1 MDRHFY
7 DEDHDAFRA
16 TVHEWVQREVVPH
29 QDTWEDLGHIDPA
42 LWLSAGKQGLL
53 GLGFPEAYGGGVT
66 DFRYR
71 CVVME
76 ELAQVGAASVD
87 SATRLVDDLVGPY
100 LVELATEEQKSRWLP
115 GLSAG
120 TTTGA
125 LAITEPG
132 AGSDLRRI
140 STSAVRD
147 GDGWRLNG
155 AKTFITNGGL
165 ADVLVVVARTS
176 PDGGFNGFSLFVVES
191 GSAGFSTGKGLDK
204 LGQRAEN
211 VSELFFDD
219 LGLTAENLLGDVGG
233 GLRYL
238 KERLPRERLSI
249 GYYGLAASEAALAWT
264 LEHVR
269 SREIYDGRL
278 SDLQHVR
285 LQLADMATE
294 VDVTRSFVNDAV
306 LALNAGRLT
315 ATDAAKVKWWATDL
329 QTRVTDRCLQL
340 FGGYGYIREYPI
352 ARAFVDARIQTIYG
366 GANEVMRDLIG
377 RQLAKGVPSGVSR

>member
-1 MDRHFY
+1 VRRHFH
-7 DEDHDAFRA
+7 DEDHEAFRSS
-16 TVHEWVQREVVPH
+16 VRQFVQRHVVPH
-29 QDTWEDLGHIDPA
+29 QESWEQAGHIDPE
-42 LWLSAGKQGLL
+42 LWLAAGNQGIL
-53 GLGFPEAYGGGVT
+53 GLGFPEEHGGGGVD

-76 ELAQVGAASVD
+76 ELAAVGAASVD

-100 LVELATEEQKSRWLP
+100 LVELATPEQQARWLP
-115 GLSAG
+115 GLVQG

-140 STSAVRD
+140 STTAVRD
-147 GDGWRLNG
+147 GDGWLLNG
-155 AKTFITNGGL
+155 SKTFITNGGY
-165 ADVLVVVARTS
+165 ADVLVVVARTGTD
-176 PDGGFNGFSLFVVES
+176 DGFGDFSLFVVE
-191 GSAGFSTGKGLDK
+191 AETPGFSRGTGLDK

-211 VSELFFDD
+211 VAELFFDGSR
-219 LGLTAENLLGDVGG
+219 LPASGLLGEQGA
-233 GLRYL
+233 GLAYL

-269 SREIYDGRL
+269 DREIYGGRL
-278 SDLQHVR
+278 ADLQHVR
-285 LQLADMATE
+285 MQLADMATE
-294 VDVTRSFVNDAV
+294 IDVTRSFVNEAV
-306 LALNAGRLT
+306 LALNAGELS
-315 ATDAAKVKWWATDL
+315 ATDAAKAKWWATDL
-329 QTRVTDRCLQL
+329 QHRVHDRCLQL
-340 FGGYGYIREYPI
+340 FGGYGYMREYPI

-377 RQLAKGVPSGVSR
+377 RRLVQGAS